1 MYSAAH
7 FFKIAAHYLL
17 FIDPKAIQMKL
28 TRLTQPIYDHL
39 YCDISEFRSTF
50 DLPVNDVDSLD
61 DKADTLHTSL
71 IIEELTELAEAD
83 SRIEQADAIVDSVYV
98 LMGRLVHLGAQAM
111 TDRLEISYLIDLLLC
126 VAKNREIDF
135 IRCWDEVHSSNMS
148 KVCRNEQELTE
159 TIAFYAE
166 QGVEIVGSKKGD
178 FIIAKCAKDVEM
190 AGKVVRQ
197 GKVLKS
203 VYYRPAD
210 LTKLV
215 KA

>member
-1 MYSAAH
+1 
-7 FFKIAAHYLL
+7 
-17 FIDPKAIQMKL
+17 MKL
-28 TRLTQPIYDHL
+28 SCLTQPIYDHL
-39 YCDISEFRSTF
+39 YRDISEFRSTF
-50 DLPVNDVDSLD
+50 DLAVNDASSLD

-98 LMGRLVHLGAQAM
+98 LMGRLVHLGADHM
-111 TDRLEISYLIDLLLC
+111 HDKLEISYLIDLLLC

-135 IRCWDEVHSSNMS
+135 IACWDEVHSSNMS
-148 KVCRNEQELTE
+148 KVCRNEQELAE

-166 QGVEIVGSKKGD
+166 QGVDIVGSKKGE

-210 LTKLV
+210 LTQLV

>member
-1 MYSAAH
+1 
-7 FFKIAAHYLL
+7 
-17 FIDPKAIQMKL
+17 MKL
-28 TRLTQPIYDHL
+28 TALSQPLYDHL
-39 YCDISEFRSTF
+39 YRDILQFRSTF
-50 DLPVNDVDSLD
+50 DLPSEDETTLD

-71 IIEELTELAEAD
+71 AIEELTELAEAD
-83 SRIEQADAIVDSVYV
+83 TRMEQADAIVDSVYV
-98 LMGRLVHLGAQAM
+98 LMGRLVHLGA
-111 TDRLEISYLIDLLLC
+111 TGVNDRIEISYVIDLLLH

-135 IRCWDEVHSSNMS
+135 VTCWDEVHSSNMS

-159 TIAFYAE
+159 TIEFYAK
-166 QGVEIVGSKKGD
+166 QGVEIIGSQKGD
-178 FIIAKCAKDVEM
+178 FIIAKCAKDVDM

-210 LTKLV
+210 LAKLV

>member
-1 MYSAAH
+1 
-7 FFKIAAHYLL
+7 
-17 FIDPKAIQMKL
+17 MKL
-28 TRLTQPIYDHL
+28 SALDQPLYDHL
-39 YCDISEFRSTF
+39 YRDIREFRMTF
-50 DLPVNDVDSLD
+50 DLPIEDSNTLD

-71 IIEELTELAEAD
+71 AIEELTELAEAD
-83 SRIEQADAIVDSVYV
+83 SRVEQADAIVDSVYV
-98 LMGRLVHLGAQAM
+98 LMGRLVHLGATQVS
-111 TDRLEISYLIDLLLC
+111 DRLEISYVIDLLLH

-135 IRCWDEVHSSNMS
+135 VTCWDEVHSSNMS
-148 KVCRNEQELTE
+148 KVCRNEQELEE
-159 TIAFYAE
+159 TIAFYAK
-166 QGVEIVGSKKGD
+166 QGVEIVGSTKGD

-210 LTKLV
+210 LEKLV